1 MKKFEYKMLT
11 ISVSH
16 LSSKNFRNEL
26 NQKFKDYGEDGWEL
40 VKMEPIVRGGMLYLR
55 GHHKRI
61 FYCLSKGKAM
71 KP

>member
-40 VKMEPIVRGGMLYLR
+40 VKMEPIVRGGMFTYGGTTKEFFTVFQR
-55 GHHKRI
+55 EKQ
-61 FYCLSKGKAM
+61 
-71 KP
+71 